1 MTVEHPTGHTVTVE
15 RRTRHTVLG
24 DVRVAFW
31 LVQEALRRAG
41 AAKSLPAVLLA
52 IAVAAAGL
60 RRVGGPV
67 LRAVGRWRPS
77 FAGTV
82 IGVGWIRVM
91 VGAIAGATVGA
102 RVLRVPLGPVI
113 VAACLVAE
121 LARRIAAEALVALRD
136 AVALVRWFAPTP
148 EEDDRPNAAQTP

>member
-1 MTVEHPTGHTVTVE
+1 MTVE

-60 RRVGGPV
+60 
-67 LRAVGRWRPS
+67 
-77 FAGTV
+77 TV

-148 EEDDRPNAAQTP
+148 EENDRPNAAQTP